1 MSEHVY
7 FLTLGLPLAT
17 LLVIFGMK
25 YWSAAHK
32 ARAESASADAY
43 RELAAKSAAAQ
54 AENAA
59 TLAAMQITLADM
71 KGRLASVETMLKEVG

>member
-17 LLVIFGMK
+17 VLVIFGMK

-32 ARAESASADAY
+32 AGAESASADAY

-59 TLAAMQITLADM
+59 ALAAMQITLADM

>member
-7 FLTLGLPLAT
+7 LLTLSLPLAAV
-17 LLVIFGMK
+17 LVIFAMK
-25 YWSAAHK
+25 YLSAAHK
-32 ARAESASADAY
+32 ARAESACADAY

-54 AENAA
+54 AEHTAALAAVQA
-59 TLAAMQITLADM
+59 TLAEM

>member
-1 MSEHVY
+1 MSEHIY
-7 FLTLGLPLAT
+7 LLTIGLPLAT
-17 LLVIFGMK
+17 LLAVFGMK

-32 ARAESASADAY
+32 ARSEAASAEAY
-43 RELAAKSAAAQ
+43 RELAAKSSAAL

-59 TLAAMQITLADM
+59 ALAAIQATLGDM

>member
-1 MSEHVY
+1 
-7 FLTLGLPLAT
+7 
-17 LLVIFGMK
+17 MK

>member
-7 FLTLGLPLAT
+7 LLTLSLPLAT
-17 LLVIFGMK
+17 VLVIYGMK
-25 YWSAAHK
+25 YWSAAFR
-32 ARAESASADAY
+32 ARAESASAEAY

-54 AENAA
+54 AESAA
-59 TLAAMQITLADM
+59 TLAAMQATLADM

>member
-17 LLVIFGMK
+17 VLVIFGMK

-59 TLAAMQITLADM
+59 ALAAMQITLADM